1 MKASPFYLNLI
12 GVKVY
17 VGNTTSTMVI
27 LNCVCC
33 IFYHVNTDHRGQL
46 LLTSCIHFMT
56 HLFLDESSLSP
67 WQILRLTSYECSPR
81 FFEEYDTNNVRS
93 CKQNL
98 PKKKKTTV
106 KNGGP
111 RVQYE
116 VIVVIC
122 NVFASCRF
130 EKFKIKG
137 AWQTNHPVLLTQPSS
152 LSGFSKYFVH
162 NLFICH
168 FSMNYADSE
177 NFRTNRGFSWHSL
190 YMYKYFID
198 TLFLNLF

>member
-1 MKASPFYLNLI
+1 MLGTLHQQWWSWIVFAVF
-12 GVKVY
+12 
-17 VGNTTSTMVI
+17 STMSTQTIEVSCCWLLAFI
-27 LNCVCC
+27 LWRISFLTRAVFHHDKYSGWRHMNVLLDSLKSMTLIMCAVVNR
-33 IFYHVNTDHRGQL
+33 IFQ
-46 LLTSCIHFMT
+46 
-56 HLFLDESSLSP
+56 
-67 WQILRLTSYECSPR
+67 
-81 FFEEYDTNNVRS
+81 
-93 CKQNL
+93 
-98 PKKKKTTV
+98 KKKTTV

-130 EKFKIKG
+130 EKLKIKG

>member
-1 MKASPFYLNLI
+1 MLTLDTLHNQIYCKIHKMKASPFYLNLI

-98 PKKKKTTV
+98 PKKKKPLWKTEGQEYNMKLLWWSV
-106 KNGGP
+106 MSLP
-111 RVQYE
+111 
-116 VIVVIC
+116 
-122 NVFASCRF
+122 
-130 EKFKIKG
+130 
-137 AWQTNHPVLLTQPSS
+137 PVDLRS
-152 LSGFSKYFVH
+152 LK
-162 NLFICH
+162 LR
-168 FSMNYADSE
+168 E
-177 NFRTNRGFSWHSL
+177 RGRL
-190 YMYKYFID
+190 I
-198 TLFLNLF
+198 TPCC